1 MKSIAVVAPFPN
13 PHFLEIFDSEP
24 FKRFTEVDKFCFR
37 PLPSHRQGLGWQE
50 SVYEPLSSSYLSVGA
65 AHKKLK
71 PYQTVIFYGAIDPK
85 FIPTFLLRG
94 SLKRGQ
100 NTYLVTEGIR
110 HQISKWKALCFQ
122 AYLNDSR
129 LKILAIGHDSSN
141 DFRNAGLVKPTYRR
155 YGFFENYQKGPD
167 VNDNS
172 NDRPNQPLQLLS
184 VGQLIDRKNFA
195 ACIESLKRLASKIK
209 QPVNY
214 TICGAGE
221 EREALER
228 AAADLPSNITVHLPG
243 NCNAEQLDGYFRAAD
258 LFLMP
263 SKYDGWGV
271 VLNQAVHFHLPLL
284 AAEGVRSARGH
295 LLRESG
301 NGFIF
306 RDDNQLDEALLKL
319 IVDKSL
325 RDEFS
330 VCCQQV
336 AADWSIDAVAKNLV
350 KVLNGQEP
358 TLSHA
363 ESPLALI

>member
-1 MKSIAVVAPFPN
+1 MVAPFPN

-24 FKRFTEVDKFCFR
+24 FRRFAQVDRFCFR
-37 PLPSHRQGLGWQE
+37 PLPSHRQGLGWKE
-50 SVYEPLSSSYLSVGA
+50 GAYKPLSSSYLSVGT

-71 PYQTVIFYGAIDPK
+71 PYQTVIFYGSIDPK

-110 HQISKWKALCFQ
+110 HKISKWKALCFQ

-129 LKILAIGHDSSN
+129 LNILAIGYNSSN
-141 DFRNAGLVKPTYRR
+141 DFRDAGLVKPTYRR
-155 YGFFENYQKGPD
+155 YGFFENYIGGPD
-167 VNDNS
+167 LKSNS
-172 NDRPNQPLQLLS
+172 SKNPSQALQLLS
-184 VGQLIDRKNFA
+184 VGQLIDRKNFS
-195 ACIESLKRLASKIK
+195 ACINSLKRLASKIK

-214 TICGAGE
+214 TICGDGE
-221 EREALER
+221 QRAELEQ
-228 AAADLPSNITVHLPG
+228 AAAQLDVDITVHLPG
-243 NCNAEQLDGYFRAAD
+243 NCNAEQLDAYFRAAD

-271 VLNQAVHFHLPLL
+271 VLNQAVHFHLPLI

-295 LLRESG
+295 LLREGG

-306 RDDNQLDEALLKL
+306 RDNDELDRVLLKL
-319 IVDKSL
+319 IVDQSL
-325 RDEFS
+325 RDKFS
-330 VCCQQV
+330 TCCRQV
-336 AADWSIDAVAKNLV
+336 AADWHIDAVAENLV
-350 KVLNGQEP
+350 KVLNGQDP
-358 TLSHA
+358 TLHHS